1 MYDDLG
7 KALTQAIADA
17 FEAAYPGVPLAIDNK
32 PFDWSNLPD
41 LFAELEMQF
50 HGGRQIGMSVNPRT
64 RVMGHVYATVSAR
77 VGTGEVRL
85 REMMGWFAAQ
95 LEYQTIGRMQLQAA
109 EPDTHS
115 PAGGF
120 FSEGIKV
127 YFYADP
133 A

>member
-7 KALTQAIADA
+7 KALTLAIDGPFSAT
-17 FEAAYPGVPLAIDNK
+17 YPGVPLAIDNK
-32 PFDWSNLPD
+32 AFDWSNLPD
-41 LFAELEMQF
+41 VFAELELQF
-50 HGGRQIGMSVNPRT
+50 HGGQQIGMSASPKT

-77 VGTGEVRL
+77 QGTGEVRL
-85 REMMGWFAAQ
+85 RSILSWFASQ
-95 LEYQTIGRMQLQAA
+95 LEYKTIGRMQLQAA
-109 EPDTHS
+109 EPDTHA